1 MAKQK
6 RNRLEIVPSS
16 SLSREDKRVFCRF
29 VLNDVPLR
37 LKDLKIGEKNSAICK
52 DLSGGGAGVECV
64 QEIKPRTPLEMWFD
78 LPDGFEPLHCLGK
91 VIWSRLSG
99 ATWQAGVA
107 FERPKLISLAR
118 ILKLQVSEN
127 E

>member
-1 MAKQK
+1 MAKTK
-6 RNRLEIVPSS
+6 RNKLEIVPSN
-16 SLSREDKRVFCRF
+16 SLSQEDKRVFCRF

-37 LKDLKIGEKNSAICK
+37 FKDLKMGEKNTAVCK
-52 DLSGGGAGVECV
+52 DLSGGGAGVECA

-99 ATWQAGVA
+99 TTWQAGVA

-118 ILKLQVSEN
+118 ILKLQVPEN
-127 E
+127 A